1 VQDRGI
7 MLIPMLQLRRTRPL
21 AWRVL
26 KEHWD
31 SDVANAEVAPLLKQA
46 MVNAVSQLAERGL
59 AEEATAFLEQKKT
72 PDVAETVAQSIERLR
87 VNAAAAER
95 LANELENELRVP
107 TAS

>member
-1 VQDRGI
+1 
-7 MLIPMLQLRRTRPL
+7 MLIPMLQYRRTRPV
-21 AWRVL
+21 AWTVL
-26 KEHWD
+26 KQHWD
-31 SDVANAEVAPLLKQA
+31 TDVANAEVAPLLKQA

-95 LANELENELRVP
+95 LAEELENELRVP